1 MILLMM
7 LTALAGE
14 PTETVAKETI
24 VVNDGPQ
31 EIYIEDATIV
41 DKRGVLNNEHIDFVI
56 SGAAAQ
62 YVNNFFKHDYEPI
75 VFDKTSNIYSE
86 DCDYEKSGYKCSVEN
101 EHWIVK
107 TNVFLD
113 NDVLGIAMKIY
124 DYNGTLKASASSN
137 ELVTTQC
144 RTPPRRRL
152 PHPTQGSAP
161 YDPPEQCKEVYPNLL
176 SKNVRQTI
184 KILFSNVRP

>member
-7 LTALAGE
+7 LTALANE
-14 PTETVAKETI
+14 PSVTVAKTTI
-24 VVNDGPQ
+24 SVEDGPQ

-41 DKRGVLNNEHIDFVI
+41 DKREVLNNEHVNFVI

-62 YVNNFFKHDYEPI
+62 YADNFLKHDYEPI
-75 VFDKTSNIYSE
+75 VFDKTSNIYAE
-86 DCDYEKSGYKCSVEN
+86 DCDYEKNSYKCSVEN
-101 EHWIVK
+101 EHWLVK
-107 TNVFLD
+107 TNVYLD
-113 NDVLGIAMKIY
+113 NDVLGISMKIY
-124 DYNGTLKASASSN
+124 DYNGVLKASSSTN
-137 ELVTTQC
+137 ELVRTEC
-144 RTPPRRRL
+144 RNPPRRRL

-176 SKNVRQTI
+176 SKNVRQSI